1 MPHYYTMQTPNAA
14 LPHRRSA
21 AHVFSFFFLPQSKLF
36 SLSLVIPKTFCAFAN
51 ILLKNELTIMF

>member
-21 AHVFSFFFLPQSKLF
+21 AHCTITVHKQQ
-36 SLSLVIPKTFCAFAN
+36 
-51 ILLKNELTIMF
+51 KNALR

>member
-21 AHVFSFFFLPQSKLF
+21 AQPILYTLGKYFWEF
-36 SLSLVIPKTFCAFAN
+36 SLFIC
-51 ILLKNELTIMF
+51 